1 MISAL
6 VPVVTHLS
14 ATATAALVSAI
25 WQGTLLAAL
34 VLLTVRLFPRL
45 SAAARSVIWLNVFVL
60 VALLHFVPLT
70 THSAA
75 ASGVHALHIDPRW
88 SIAVAAAWLLLSLG
102 RATMLIVGALHL
114 RALSR
119 RALPVNT
126 VAVADLLRTS
136 RGRAVQLCASD
147 EVARPS
153 VLGFFRPRI
162 LVPPALLEALS
173 PAELRQV
180 VLHEMEHLRRHDD
193 WTNLLQK
200 LGLVLF
206 PLNPALAWVERQLC
220 AERELACDDRVM
232 STGARKAYALCLTHL
247 AEHSI
252 LSRGYALV
260 LGAWERR
267 PELVKRV
274 HRILSKPAGSM
285 GRKPALAVTGSLIA
299 GALGCTL
306 MLAHAPQI
314 VSFAPSATQ
323 ARVLAPMN
331 PRDLGLDGTAQLTR
345 ANMPTHRDAA
355 SVRAVP
361 AKGTLRHVAR
371 PHAPAA
377 RLAQLRTPPP
387 PDGTL
392 LVMAEL
398 SDTSP
403 PQVFVA
409 LQRAPS
415 PRVVPAA
422 RATQAHRAPTVVA
435 TYAII
440 TPNGW
445 LILQI

>member
-1 MISAL
+1 MTAAL
-6 VPVVTHLS
+6 LPAITHLS
-14 ATATAALVSAI
+14 AAATAALVSAI

-34 VLLTVRLFPRL
+34 VLLTVRIFPRL
-45 SAAARSVIWLNVFVL
+45 SAAARSIIWLNVFVF
-60 VALLHFVPLT
+60 VALLHFVPLAFHPAAVSG
-70 THSAA
+70 THAFH
-75 ASGVHALHIDPRW
+75 VDPRW
-88 SIAVAAAWLLLSLG
+88 SIAVAGAWLLLSLG
-102 RATMLIVGALHL
+102 RAAMLTAGALHL
-114 RALSR
+114 RRLAR
-119 RALPVNT
+119 RALPVHSD
-126 VAVADLLRTS
+126 AVVDLLRTS

-147 EVARPS
+147 EVAHPS

-173 PAELRQV
+173 PAELRHV
-180 VLHEMEHLRRHDD
+180 IVHEMEHLRRHDD

-247 AEHSI
+247 AEHSM
-252 LSRGYALV
+252 LRRGYALV

-314 VSFAPSATQ
+314 VTFAPAATQ
-323 ARVLAPMN
+323 ARVLAPIN
-331 PRDLGLDGTAQLTR
+331 PRDLGLDGSAQLTR
-345 ANMPTHRDAA
+345 ANMPVHRNT
-355 SVRAVP
+355 VP
-361 AKGTLRHVAR
+361 ARPIPAKSTPPHVAR
-371 PHAPAA
+371 SHVPAA

-398 SDTSP
+398 SDTAP

-409 LQRAPS
+409 LQQTPS
-415 PRVVPAA
+415 PRVVSAA
-422 RATQAHRAPTVVA
+422 RGTQVRRTPAVVA